1 MICFRSLPLY
11 TFNILVVASSLFA
24 QNNTSQQ
31 PGVPGQPGP
40 QKSQRDQAK
49 EQLKQQEH
57 QRILGVLPN
66 FNTSN
71 IQNAAPLSPKQKFHL
86 ALRSAIDPVQFGI
99 TAVDAG
105 ISQWNNSFPGYGQGM
120 QGYGKRYG
128 AAYADSFDGTLLS
141 GAVFPVLLHQDPRY
155 FRKGT
160 GSVKG
165 RLWYAIRS
173 TFVCKSDNGKWE
185 PNYSNV
191 LGNLAAGGIANLYY
205 PDSDRGAGLTF
216 QRAFTVTAEGSLG
229 SIFVEFWP
237 DISRKLQHRKGAK
250 GQGPPEDAPR

>member
-1 MICFRSLPLY
+1 MIYFRSAPLY
-11 TFNILVVASSLFA
+11 AFGIFIAASSLLA
-24 QNNTSQQ
+24 QSNATQ
-31 PGVPGQPGP
+31 PTVAPGQPAP
-40 QKSQRDQAK
+40 AKSQRDKAK
-49 EQLKQQEH
+49 DELRQQEH

-71 IQNAAPLSPKQKFHL
+71 VQNASPLLPKQKFHL
-86 ALRSAIDPVQFGI
+86 ALKSSTDPVQFAV

-105 ISQWNNSFPGYGQGM
+105 ISQLSNSFPGYGQGM
-120 QGYGKRYG
+120 EGYGKRYG

-160 GSVKG
+160 GTVKE

-173 TFVCKSDNGKWE
+173 SVICKGDNGKWE
-185 PNYSNV
+185 PNYSNI

-216 QRAFTVTAEGSLG
+216 QRGFTVAAEGSLG
-229 SIFVEFWP
+229 TIFVEFWP
-237 DISRKLQHRKGAK
+237 DISRRLQNRKSRKASV
-250 GQGPPEDAPR
+250 PEVPTR

>member
-1 MICFRSLPLY
+1 MIYFRSAPLY
-11 TFNILVVASSLFA
+11 TFGIFFAAVSVFA
-24 QNNTSQQ
+24 QSNATQQ
-31 PGVPGQPGP
+31 PGIPGQPAP
-40 QKSQRDQAK
+40 ESQRDKSK

-57 QRILGVLPN
+57 QRILRVLPN

-71 IQNAAPLSPKQKFHL
+71 VQNAAPLSPKQKFHL
-86 ALRSAIDPVQFGI
+86 ALRSAVDPVQFAI
-99 TAVDAG
+99 TAADAG
-105 ISQWNNSFPGYGQGM
+105 LSQLNNSFPGYGQGM

-160 GSVKG
+160 GTFKQ

-173 TFVCKSDNGKWE
+173 TAVCKGDNGKWE
-185 PNYSNV
+185 PNYSNI

-216 QRAFTVTAEGSLG
+216 QRAFIVTAEGSLG

-237 DISRKLQHRKGAK
+237 DISRKLQHRKNKKAA
-250 GQGPPEDAPR
+250 GPQEAPR

>member
-1 MICFRSLPLY
+1 MIYFRSAPLY
-11 TFNILVVASSLFA
+11 TFGIFFAAASAFA
-24 QNNTSQQ
+24 QGNTTRQTAVPAQ
-31 PGVPGQPGP
+31 PAP
-40 QKSQRDQAK
+40 KSQRDDAK

-57 QRILGVLPN
+57 QRILRVLPN

-71 IQNAAPLSPKQKFHL
+71 VQNAAPLSPKQKFHL
-86 ALRSAIDPVQFGI
+86 ALRSAVDPVQFAI
-99 TAVDAG
+99 TAADAG
-105 ISQWNNSFPGYGQGM
+105 LSQLNNSFPGYGQGM
-120 QGYGKRYG
+120 EGYGKRYG

-160 GSVKG
+160 GTVKA

-173 TFVCKSDNGKWE
+173 TVVSKGDNGKWE
-185 PNYSNV
+185 PNYSNI

-205 PDSDRGAGLTF
+205 PSSDRGAELTF
-216 QRAFTVTAEGSLG
+216 QRAFIVTAEGSLG

-237 DISRKLQHRKGAK
+237 DISRKLQHRKSK
-250 GQGPPEDAPR
+250 TSTIPEDAPR

>member
-1 MICFRSLPLY
+1 VNCFRSAPLY
-11 TFNILVVASSLFA
+11 TVGIFVAASSIFA
-24 QNNTSQQ
+24 QGNTAPQ
-31 PGVPGQPGP
+31 PVGPGQPAAA
-40 QKSQRDQAK
+40 KSQGDKAK
-49 EQLKQQEH
+49 DELKQQEH
-57 QRILGVLPN
+57 QRILHVLPN

-71 IQNAAPLSPKQKFHL
+71 VQNAAPLSPKQKFHL
-86 ALRSAIDPVQFGI
+86 ALKSATDPVQFGI

-105 ISQWNNSFPGYGQGM
+105 ISQANDSFPGYGQGI

-160 GSVKG
+160 GTIKQ

-173 TFVCKSDNGKWE
+173 TVVCKGDNGKWE
-185 PNYSNV
+185 PNFSNI

-237 DISRKLQHRKGAK
+237 DISRKLQHHNSKK
-250 GQGPPEDAPR
+250 PSTLEEAPR